1 MQESYYLFPTEAWD
15 FHNSLSWDIQIR
27 MEGDRELSIAARA
40 PYEDIYGAYHIR
52 PKNLEHILY
61 FTNAD
66 YRTSTI
72 LRDVDVRPDGFTWR
86 TTLPPVLYE
95 VPIDFDM
102 EAITGIDVFIDSD
115 AAYGKRTYTV
125 AKQSG

>member
-1 MQESYYLFPTEAWD
+1 MQESYYRFPMEAWD

-27 MEGDRELSIAARA
+27 MEGDRELSIEAGA
-40 PYEDIYGAYHIR
+40 PYEDIYGPYHIR
-52 PKNLEHILY
+52 PEYLEHRLY
-61 FTNAD
+61 FTNAG
-66 YRTSTI
+66 YGVSI
-72 LRDVDVRPDGFTWR
+72 SLYDVDVRPDGFTWR
-86 TTLPPVLYE
+86 TTLPSVLYD

-115 AAYGKRTYTV
+115 AAYGHRAYTV